1 MNLATQ
7 AVSDRA
13 ESIRQPVRAVLV
25 LHHLGLQDLSV
36 NWLGF
41 LQNIAVVIGI
51 VALIRPRAI
60 PGAFACR
67 LLFVAPPMVLGFG

>member
-60 PGAFACR
+60 PGAFACG
-67 LLFVAPPMVLGFG
+67 LLFVAPPMVLGFE